1 MSEAQITQLFRDS
14 QMATVFNVQLG
25 GKPNI
30 NMCVLL
36 LLTCNNFN
44 TNIDK

>member
-1 MSEAQITQLFRDS
+1 MPEAQITQLFRNS
-14 QMATVFNVQLG
+14 QKDTIFNVQLG

-30 NMCVLL
+30 NMFVLL

-44 TNIDK
+44 TNMDK